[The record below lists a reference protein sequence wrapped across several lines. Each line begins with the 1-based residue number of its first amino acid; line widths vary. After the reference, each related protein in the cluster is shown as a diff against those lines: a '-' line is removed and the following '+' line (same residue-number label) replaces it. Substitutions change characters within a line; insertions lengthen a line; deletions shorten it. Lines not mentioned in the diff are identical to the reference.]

1 MEPGDLR
8 CAGAAVTDFAAADRR
23 PARQT
28 AEGARLT
35 GVGVPHRSRDRRG
48 ARLHRAR
55 ADPGLAFWALA
66 AWVLAGWRLAPWA
79 CPPSTSASMPVAD
92 PLQEIRWRSV

>member
-1 MEPGDLR
+1 M
-8 CAGAAVTDFAAADRR
+8 TDFAAADRR

-28 AEGARLT
+28 AEGARLI

-55 ADPGLAFWALA
+55 ADPGLAF
-66 AWVLAGWRLAPWA
+66 
-79 CPPSTSASMPVAD
+79 
-92 PLQEIRWRSV
+92 